1 MRTLNKNKQ
10 KMYYSMPTGN
20 KIPVYE
26 RDEDGNIKY
35 MSIDGVAVP
44 VESGEYEP
52 EYSKPVQFFNGIAGK
67 LSKSVMKAF
76 GIDDSS
82 TYAQMD
88 TLANE
93 YPFGKGTYI
102 WRKSEIQYK
111 DTDKTIVD
119 VSSADYIIENVL
131 DEGIQFW
138 NYLLQRTLK

>member
-1 MRTLNKNKQ
+1 
-10 KMYYSMPTGN
+10 MPTGN

-35 MSIDGVAVP
+35 MFIDGVAVP

-67 LSKSVMKAF
+67 LSKSVIKAF

-93 YPFGKGTYI
+93 YPFEKGTYI
-102 WRKSEIQYK
+102 WRKSKIGYK
-111 DTDKTIVD
+111 DLEKKIVD
-119 VSSADYIIENVL
+119 VSTADYMIENVL
-131 DEGIQFW
+131 DEGLNVW

>member
-10 KMYYSMPTGN
+10 KMYYSMPTDN

-35 MSIDGVAVP
+35 MFIDGVSVP

-52 EYSKPVQFFNGIAGK
+52 EYSKPEQFFNGIAGN
-67 LSKSVMKAF
+67 LSKSVIKAF

-102 WRKSEIQYK
+102 WRKSKIGYK
-111 DTDKTIVD
+111 DLEKKIVD
-119 VSSADYIIENVL
+119 VSTADYMIENVL
-131 DEGIQFW
+131 DEGLNIW

>member
-20 KIPVYE
+20 KIPIYE

-35 MSIDGVAVP
+35 MFIDGVAVP

-88 TLANE
+88 CLANE

-111 DTDKTIVD
+111 DTEKTIVD

-131 DEGIQFW
+131 DEGIEFW

>member
-1 MRTLNKNKQ
+1 
-10 KMYYSMPTGN
+10 MYYSMPTGN

-26 RDEDGNIKY
+26 RDENGNIKY
-35 MSIDGVAVP
+35 MTIDGVEVP

-52 EYSKPVQFFNGIAGK
+52 EYSAPVEFFNGIAGN

-88 TLANE
+88 CVANL

-102 WRKSEIQYK
+102 WRKSEIGYK
-111 DTDKTIVD
+111 DTDKKIVD
-119 VSSADYIIENVL
+119 VATADYIIENVL
-131 DEGIQFW
+131 DEGLRFW

>member
-1 MRTLNKNKQ
+1 
-10 KMYYSMPTGN
+10 MPTGN
-20 KIPVYE
+20 KIPIYE
-26 RDEDGNIKY
+26 RDENGNIKY
-35 MSIDGVAVP
+35 MLIDGVAVP

-102 WRKSEIQYK
+102 WRKTEVQYK
-111 DTDKTIVD
+111 DADKTIVD

>member
-35 MSIDGVAVP
+35 MFIDGAAVP

-52 EYSKPVQFFNGIAGK
+52 EYSKPKQFFNGIAGK
-67 LSKSVMKAF
+67 LSKSVIKAF

-93 YPFGKGTYI
+93 YPFEKGTYI
-102 WRKSEIQYK
+102 WRKSKIGYK
-111 DTDKTIVD
+111 DLEKKIVD
-119 VSSADYIIENVL
+119 VSTADYMIENVL
-131 DEGIQFW
+131 NEGLNVW

>member
-1 MRTLNKNKQ
+1 
-10 KMYYSMPTGN
+10 MPTGN

-26 RDEDGNIKY
+26 RDEDGNIKH
-35 MSIDGVAVP
+35 MFIDGVAVP

-88 TLANE
+88 ALANE

-111 DTDKTIVD
+111 DADKTIVD

>member
-1 MRTLNKNKQ
+1 
-10 KMYYSMPTGN
+10 MPTGN

-35 MSIDGVAVP
+35 MLIDGVAVP

-67 LSKSVMKAF
+67 LSKSVIKAF

-88 TLANE
+88 CLANE
-93 YPFGKGTYI
+93 YPFGEGTYI

-111 DTDKTIVD
+111 DAEKTIVD

>member
-35 MSIDGVAVP
+35 MFIDGVMVP
-44 VESGEYEP
+44 VESGEYESEYTVP
-52 EYSKPVQFFNGIAGK
+52 EEFFNGIAGN

-88 TLANE
+88 CVANQYE
-93 YPFGKGTYI
+93 FGKGAYI
-102 WRKSEIQYK
+102 WRKSEIKYK
-111 DTDKTIVD
+111 DFEEKIVD
-119 VSSADYIIENVL
+119 VSSADYMVENVL
-131 DEGIQFW
+131 DEGLQFW

>member
-1 MRTLNKNKQ
+1 
-10 KMYYSMPTGN
+10 MPAGN

-35 MSIDGVAVP
+35 MFIDGVAVP

-67 LSKSVMKAF
+67 LSKSVIKAF

-88 TLANE
+88 CLANE
-93 YPFGKGTYI
+93 YPFEKGTYI
-102 WRKSEIQYK
+102 WRKSKIGYK
-111 DTDKTIVD
+111 DLEKKIVD
-119 VSSADYIIENVL
+119 VSTADYMIENVL
-131 DEGIQFW
+131 DEGLNVW

>member
-1 MRTLNKNKQ
+1 
-10 KMYYSMPTGN
+10 MPTGN

-35 MSIDGVAVP
+35 MFIDGVAVP

-52 EYSKPVQFFNGIAGK
+52 EYSNPVQFFNGIAGK

-102 WRKSEIQYK
+102 WRKTEVQYK
-111 DTDKTIVD
+111 DIDKTIVD

-138 NYLLQRTLK
+138 NYLLQRTLKYVQKKKKKGF

>member
-1 MRTLNKNKQ
+1 MRMLAKNKQ

-35 MSIDGVAVP
+35 MFIDGVAVP

-111 DTDKTIVD
+111 DTEKTIVD

>member
-1 MRTLNKNKQ
+1 MRMLNKNKQ

-26 RDEDGNIKY
+26 LDEDGNIKY
-35 MSIDGVAVP
+35 MFIDGVAVP

-111 DTDKTIVD
+111 DADKTIVD

>member
-1 MRTLNKNKQ
+1 
-10 KMYYSMPTGN
+10 MPTGN
-20 KIPVYE
+20 KIPIYE

-111 DTDKTIVD
+111 DTDKKIVD
-119 VSSADYIIENVL
+119 VSSSDYIIENVL

>member
-1 MRTLNKNKQ
+1 
-10 KMYYSMPTGN
+10 MYYSMPTGN

-26 RDEDGNIKY
+26 RDEDGNIRH
-35 MSIDGVAVP
+35 MFIDGVAVP

-102 WRKSEIQYK
+102 WRKTEIQYK
-111 DTDKTIVD
+111 DADKTIVD

>member
-1 MRTLNKNKQ
+1 MRMLNKNKQ

-35 MSIDGVAVP
+35 MFIDGVAVP

-93 YPFGKGTYI
+93 YPFEKGTYI